1 MCLASLNR
9 RSEDVRVLPVIIA
22 ELEFGNIQ
30 RHIFPAHFVER
41 ADHPA
46 LEYRPEALNGLSMD
60 CANDIL
66 PPRMVNSRV
75 WIILVEL
82 IVAGILIPLRGRRR

>member
-41 ADHPA
+41 
-46 LEYRPEALNGLSMD
+46 D
-60 CANDIL
+60 CPHAW
-66 PPRMVNSRV
+66 ST
-75 WIILVEL
+75 
-82 IVAGILIPLRGRRR
+82 VACG